1 MRTPFLRLPSERGFV
16 LLEVI
21 LCILILGLSMG
32 AFLRSFTVS
41 LNTARKSQILTTATL
56 LAQQVLEE
64 YEVIPPQGN
73 HEEGSF
79 VGNEDD
85 YDEDNLP
92 NLEKAQY
99 KNYYWSVDM
108 EEIRVEYPDA
118 SFEGDTKD
126 FENLTKMTVSIIY
139 NDKNLRHFTPIKV
152 TTYLTNAEKFTNNSK
167 RENKLY

>member
-1 MRTPFLRLPSERGFV
+1 MRTPFLRLPSGRGFV

-79 VGNEDD
+79 VGNEGD
-85 YDEDNLP
+85 YDEDNFP

-108 EEIRVEYPDA
+108 EEILVEYPDA

-139 NDKNLRHFTPIKV
+139 NDKNLRHFIPIKV